1 MGVIRAWRVVEM
13 PARGH
18 VFNVS
23 AVVLPERAGVA
34 DHKQMDLFEEAGGFD
49 KLVEFARLQLERERL
64 RLERERLRLERKTPR
79 PRRFGR
85 RLAESRHLPS
95 IEEWRTW
102 QGFRDDLQA
111 IERAWR
117 RNNSGQPTKAAIATA
132 KGCIVKTISRTMA
145 DYFLKAAQWPPST
158 WPAEAPRA
166 PERTA

>member
-1 MGVIRAWRVVEM
+1 MGDIRAWRVVQL

-34 DHKQMDLFEEAGGFD
+34 NHNQMDLFDEAGGFD

-64 RLERERLRLERKTPR
+64 RLERERLRLARKSPR
-79 PRRFGR
+79 PRRLVQ
-85 RLAESRHLPS
+85 RLAGSKHLPS

-117 RNNSGQPTKAAIATA
+117 RNNSGQPTKLALATA
-132 KGCIVKTISRTMA
+132 KGCIAKTISRTMA
-145 DYFLKAAQWPPST
+145 DYCLRAVQWPPST
-158 WPAEAPRA
+158 WPAEPPPA

>member
-1 MGVIRAWRVVEM
+1 LIVVGDLRAWRVVEL

-34 DHKQMDLFEEAGGFD
+34 NHEQMDLFDEGGGFD

-79 PRRFGR
+79 PR
-85 RLAESRHLPS
+85 HLGKHLSS
-95 IEEWRTW
+95 IAEWRTW
-102 QGFRDDLQA
+102 RGFRDDLLA
-111 IERAWR
+111 IERDWR
-117 RNNSGQPTKAAIATA
+117 RNNSGEPTKAAIATA

-158 WPAEAPRA
+158 WPAEAPQA